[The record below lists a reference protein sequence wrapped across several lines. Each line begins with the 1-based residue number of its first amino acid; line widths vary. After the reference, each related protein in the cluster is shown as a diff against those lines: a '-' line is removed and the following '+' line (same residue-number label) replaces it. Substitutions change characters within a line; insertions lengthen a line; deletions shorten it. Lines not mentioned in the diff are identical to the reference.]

1 MMLVCLYVY
10 AWLESRYSL
19 CMTCFNLRLKS
30 CLCAE
35 MPRMFRTPRKRDL
48 ADCRRMQSILFRR
61 YPVWTGLHAA
71 LTSEI
76 RPRRIR
82 INPDGTPWMSV
93 PVSVPSP
100 PPTRILPERHGRRI
114 LEGLEK
120 ALREVQGETS
130 AAQGETRHPS
140 PSV

>member
-1 MMLVCLYVY
+1 MLICIC
-10 AWLESRYSL
+10 WLESRYSL
-19 CMTCFNLRLKS
+19 CMTYFNLRLKS

-48 ADCRRMQSILFRR
+48 ADCRRMQRILFRR
-61 YPVWTGLHAA
+61 YPVWTGLRAA
-71 LTSEI
+71 LASEI
-76 RPRRIR
+76 GPRIVR
-82 INPDGTPWMSV
+82 INPDGTPWTSV
-93 PVSVPSP
+93 APVTSP
-100 PPTRILPERHGRRI
+100 PPARILPARHGRRI

-130 AAQGETRHPS
+130 AAQGETSHSS